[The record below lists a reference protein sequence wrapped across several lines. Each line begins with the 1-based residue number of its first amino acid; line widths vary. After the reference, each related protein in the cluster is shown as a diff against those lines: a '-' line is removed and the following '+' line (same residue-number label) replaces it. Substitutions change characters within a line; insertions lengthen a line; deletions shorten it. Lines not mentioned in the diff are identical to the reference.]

1 MRHSLEGF
9 LEEVMGGPPAWS
21 GRQMGWGG
29 RMKGR
34 NQPMPQAA
42 CALPGRA
49 GAARGSGFELE
60 KADCSTARQ
69 GAPGVRG
76 RPQDRGGSYCMTVIV
91 TLGPFLFFLPVTW
104 TCDVPVSQALGPVSS

>member
-1 MRHSLEGF
+1 MAYLPGAADR
-9 LEEVMGGPPAWS
+9 
-21 GRQMGWGG
+21 WGG
-29 RMKGR
+29 VGERRGGTSPCPR
-34 NQPMPQAA
+34 
-42 CALPGRA
+42 LPARCWA

-104 TCDVPVSQALGPVSS
+104 ICDVPVSQALGPVSS